1 MTQGSSLDRG
11 CIHPLFCRRAT
22 ATATATA
29 AASGWGSDEA
39 SSAGA
44 ALVGPRQSTRGGG
57 AAAACSVMS
66 SWLQPGM
73 TGRQA
78 PSQTQWRR
86 CPSAKQPPPP
96 APPPPHPPTRPA
108 QPPLTTRVS
117 YRTHPFLSSTL
128 ILCSA
133 FCSCL
138 AWSLLMYM
146 ERSLKKVGPT
156 WRAGA
161 CAAAGSGEGGV
172 E

>member
-22 ATATATA
+22 ATAA
-29 AASGWGSDEA
+29 APGWGSDEA
-39 SSAGA
+39 SSAGT
-44 ALVGPRQSTRGGG
+44 ALVGPGQSTRGRGG
-57 AAAACSVMS
+57 CLQCHEQLAAAGHG
-66 SWLQPGM
+66 W
-73 TGRQA
+73 QA
-78 PSQTQWRR
+78 GPIPNTVAALRFCQAAPTPR
-86 CPSAKQPPPP
+86 PT
-96 APPPPHPPTRPA
+96 PPPPHPPTRPA

-128 ILCSA
+128 IFCSA